1 MKFIQKSLK
10 IKILFLIATII
21 IASFVVLTMNLLS
34 QQRSLLS
41 TMSSDIQQELVDS
54 SEEAI
59 RDFDTLES
67 QTLVLLDT
75 MREKASSDLSTASQ
89 TAFTLEEETI
99 QKVMEALL
107 IKNAEALTSLLN
119 AIIPDDLMSKN
130 YDQLVKKSKGAA
142 QTYEVVYTFFQ
153 NEKGGLLPGY
163 VNIIDDKIIEYLGDY
178 DGDEPEQIVWEA
190 SKKDP
195 DVIIVSKDVEFFNL
209 KIGSTLVCVRR
220 DYVDSEIS
228 QLKERFTKLIGDNEQ
243 QIENVLESK
252 SSEVITSLQ
261 NNLHTVSTKNKV
273 SIGNTREMLASSALQ
288 VNRSVESILTFA
300 GVICCLL
307 MTVLIGLLIHFMVVQ
322 PISRI
327 SRGLQEIAQGEGDLT
342 KRLNSRRTD
351 EMGVLAKWF
360 DMFIRKLNNI
370 LLGIQHNSQKVA
382 DASVQIAFVS
392 QEMSSGTTELSNKA
406 NAVAAAAEEMN
417 TNMASVAAA
426 SEEAST
432 NVQMIS
438 HTADQMQNTLGE
450 VAHNCENARTVTQN
464 ATSQVES
471 ATEKVGLL
479 GDAAQEV
486 NKVTELI
493 TEIAE
498 QTNLLALNATIEAA
512 RAGEAG
518 KGFAVVADEI
528 KTLATQTAQSTQTI
542 RTKIND
548 MHASTRVTIEE
559 VGKITEIISSVNDI
573 VIAIASAVEEQSQ
586 AASDIAGNIDQA
598 SSGIREINEN
608 VAQST
613 HVSELI
619 AKEIGTVNVE
629 SEKMAERSNSML
641 NNAMEL
647 SNLSSRLKDEI
658 ALFTL
663 SSEKICEPLELA

>member
-21 IASFVVLTMNLLS
+21 MASFVVLTMNLLS

-41 TMSSDIQQELVDS
+41 TMSSDVQQELVDS

-67 QTLVLLDT
+67 QTLILLDT

-99 QKVMEALL
+99 QKVMESLL
-107 IKNAEALTSLLN
+107 IKNAEALTSLLS
-119 AIIPDDLMSKN
+119 AIIPDDLMGKN
-130 YDQLVKKSKGAA
+130 YDQLVQKSKGAA
-142 QTYEVVYTFFQ
+142 QTYEVVYTLFQ
-153 NEKGGLLPGY
+153 NEKGELLPGY

-228 QLKERFTKLIGDNEQ
+228 QLKERFTKLIGENEQ
-243 QIENVLESK
+243 QIRNVLERK

-273 SIGNTREMLASSALQ
+273 SIEKTREMLASSALQ

-360 DMFIRKLNNI
+360 DMFIQKLNNI

-438 HTADQMQNTLGE
+438 HTADQMQSTLGE
-450 VAHNCENARTVTQN
+450 VAHNCENARIVTQN

-528 KTLATQTAQSTQTI
+528 KNLATQTAQSTQTI

-559 VGKITEIISSVNDI
+559 VGKITQIISSVNEI
-573 VIAIASAVEEQSQ
+573 VIAIASAVEEQSKS
-586 AASDIAGNIDQA
+586 ASDIAGNIEQA

-619 AKEIGTVNVE
+619 AQEIGTVNVE

-641 NNAMEL
+641 DNATEL
-647 SNLSSRLKDEI
+647 SSLSRRLKDEI

-663 SSEKICEPLELA
+663 SSEKICEPLEL